1 MCIFMAPV
9 VAAGAGASLGAF
21 GLSTGAA
28 AAGASLG
35 AFGLSTGAAA
45 AGAASGLSFAGM
57 ASGFSSLLSGF
68 QAASPFLSMGT
79 SLASGYMQYQGQR
92 AQQRSQA
99 AYYAYQGQ
107 VARNN
112 QILAERQS
120 NLVLAAGESQ
130 EAAHRRKVAQI
141 KGAQAA
147 GLSASGVAI
156 TEGTSALDIL
166 GDTAALGELDS
177 MTIRNNAKNEAYG
190 IRLQALQYGRQA
202 EFMDTASAA
211 QIDFLGPAG
220 SLMETA
226 GTVSDK
232 WYRYKRSGLMN

>member
-1 MCIFMAPV
+1 MCIFMAPA
-9 VAAGAGASLGAF
+9 VAAVGSGMGFMATAGVGGGIAS
-21 GLSTGAA
+21 TV
-28 AAGASLG
+28 SL
-35 AFGLSTGAAA
+35 
-45 AGAASGLSFAGM
+45 AGM

-79 SLASGYMQYQGQR
+79 SLASGYMRYQGQR

-130 EAAHRRKVAQI
+130 EAAHRRKVAQV

-166 GDTAALGELDS
+166 GDTAALGELDA

-232 WYRYKRSGLMN
+232 WYRHKRSGLMS